1 MDLFVLAKV
10 VGEVSLEVRC
20 KAALSTSALV
30 EVSQLE
36 SGEHGLV
43 RGVGLHSDHVRW
55 TNKV

>member
-1 MDLFVLAKV
+1 MDLFVLIKV

-43 RGVGLHSDHVRW
+43 RGVGLHSDHV
-55 TNKV
+55 

>member
-1 MDLFVLAKV
+1 MNLFVLVKV

-43 RGVGLHSDHVRW
+43 RGIGLHSDHVRW